1 VKKTTILNEGKN
13 CWQIANADRISFL
26 IDAASYF
33 SAFVEAIKRAQK
45 SILIVGWDVDSRVS
59 LVRGDETMELPNRL
73 GDFLNE
79 VVSRTEGLE
88 AHVLAWD
95 FAMIY
100 ALEREPLPI
109 FKLGL
114 STHKRLHFEMDG
126 RHPVGASHHQKIVVV
141 DDRIAFVGGIDLA
154 RFRWDTPEHEVGD
167 PRRVDESG
175 QRYRPFHDVQ
185 MAVSGEAAAVLGD
198 LVRERWRRA
207 TDKRLDAPELK
218 GEKEVWPPNL
228 VPDLTDVAV
237 AVARTEPNYRD
248 YPEVREVEALYC
260 DAIDAARRFIYIE
273 NQYLTSKVVGDAL
286 AGSLEQGEGP
296 EILIVLPEKSSG
308 WLEESTMDALRAH
321 LLKHLQE
328 KDRFGRLGIY
338 FPHMPGLG
346 EDCINLHSKVLV
358 VDNNFLRIGSSNLSN
373 RSMGFD
379 TECDLAIEAND
390 DERIEAAIEKFR
402 NRLIGE
408 HLGVPAE
415 AVAEKI
421 FGKESVLRAV
431 DELKGPGRSLRPLK
445 TNVPEFLENLMQNSI
460 LVDPERPADPDKLID
475 QYVPREVGRSG
486 NLRLIGSIALLVG
499 LLAFAAA
506 WQWTPLKHWLNLD
519 LLIGLA
525 KSIRENPLA
534 PFIVIGVFI
543 VGGLV
548 SFPAT
553 ILIVATAITFGPL
566 HGFIYTLLGCVLS
579 AVCAFGVG
587 HVLGRE
593 ALRRFAGKRI
603 NQLSRQLANRGLL
616 TILIIRFA
624 PVAPFTVINMV
635 AGASHIKFWDFTLGT
650 ILGMA
655 PGLFAITLFGD
666 RLEYAIRNPSLKS
679 IALLAGLIIA
689 ILSANVLFRKW
700 IAKGGDPGSEKEQK
714 TD

>member
-1 VKKTTILNEGKN
+1 
-13 CWQIANADRISFL
+13 
-26 IDAASYF
+26 
-33 SAFVEAIKRAQK
+33 
-45 SILIVGWDVDSRVS
+45 
-59 LVRGDETMELPNRL
+59 
-73 GDFLNE
+73 
-79 VVSRTEGLE
+79 
-88 AHVLAWD
+88 
-95 FAMIY
+95 
-100 ALEREPLPI
+100 
-109 FKLGL
+109 
-114 STHKRLHFEMDG
+114 
-126 RHPVGASHHQKIVVV
+126 
-141 DDRIAFVGGIDLA
+141 
-154 RFRWDTPEHEVGD
+154 
-167 PRRVDESG
+167 
-175 QRYRPFHDVQ
+175 
-185 MAVSGEAAAVLGD
+185 
-198 LVRERWRRA
+198 
-207 TDKRLDAPELK
+207 
-218 GEKEVWPPNL
+218 
-228 VPDLTDVAV
+228 
-237 AVARTEPNYRD
+237 
-248 YPEVREVEALYC
+248 
-260 DAIDAARRFIYIE
+260 
-273 NQYLTSKVVGDAL
+273 VVGDAL

>member
-1 VKKTTILNEGKN
+1 MKKTTILNEGKN

-45 SILIVGWDVDSRVS
+45 SILIVGWDIDSRVS
-59 LVRGDETMELPNRL
+59 LVRGDESMELPNRL

-141 DDRIAFVGGIDLA
+141 DDRVAFVGGIDLA
-154 RFRWDTPEHEVGD
+154 RFRWDTQEHEVGD

-237 AVARTEPNYRD
+237 AVARTEPNYGD
-248 YPEVREVEALYC
+248 CPEVREVEALYC

-286 AGSLEQGEGP
+286 ARSLEQKEGS

-328 KDRFGRLGIY
+328 KDRFGRLGVY

-346 EDCINLHSKVLV
+346 EDRINLHSKVLV

-408 HLGVPAE
+408 HLGVPAGV
-415 AVAEKI
+415 VAEKI

-431 DELKGPGRSLRPLK
+431 DELKGPGRSLRLLK

-460 LVDPERPADPDKLID
+460 LIDPERPADPDKLID
-475 QYVPREVGRSG
+475 QYVPQEVGRSG

-499 LLAFAAA
+499 LLVLAAA

-579 AVCAFGVG
+579 AVCAFGAG

-700 IAKGGDPGSEKEQK
+700 LAKGGDPGSEKEQK

>member
-445 TNVPEFLENLMQNSI
+445 TNVPELLENLMQNSI

>member
-1 VKKTTILNEGKN
+1 MKKTTILNEGKN

-45 SILIVGWDVDSRVS
+45 SILIVGWDIDSRIS

>member
-1 VKKTTILNEGKN
+1 MKRTTILNEGKN
-13 CWQIANADRISFL
+13 CWQIAKADRISFL

-33 SAFVEAIKRAQK
+33 SAFVDTVKRAEK
-45 SILIVGWDVDSRVS
+45 SILIVGWDIDSRIS
-59 LVRGDETMELPNRL
+59 LVRGDETAELPDRL

-79 VVSRTEGLE
+79 VVSRTQGLE

-114 STHKRLHFEMDG
+114 RTHERLHFQMDG
-126 RHPVGASHHQKIVVV
+126 EHPVGASHHQKIVVI
-141 DDRIAFVGGIDLA
+141 DDRVAFVGGIDLA
-154 RFRWDTPEHEVGD
+154 RFRWDTPEHTVSD

-185 MAVSGEAAAVLGD
+185 MAVAGDLAAVLGD
-198 LVRERWRRA
+198 LIRERWRRA
-207 TDKRLDAPELK
+207 TDRKLDPPKLK
-218 GEKEVWPPNL
+218 GEEQIWPSKL
-228 VPDLTDVAV
+228 VPDLTDVKV
-237 AVARTEPNYRD
+237 AVARTEPVYKD
-248 YPEVREVEALYC
+248 YPEIREVEALHL
-260 DAIDAARRFIYIE
+260 DAINAARDFIYIE
-273 NQYLTSKVVGDAL
+273 NQYLTSKAVGDAL
-286 AGSLEQGEGP
+286 AGRLEEKTGP

-321 LLKHLQE
+321 LLKHLNN
-328 KDRFGRLGIY
+328 KDRFGRLSVY

-346 EDCINLHSKVLV
+346 EDCINLHAKVLI
-358 VDNNFLRIGSSNLSN
+358 VDNSFLRIGSSNLSN

-379 TECDLAIEAND
+379 TECDLAIEANG
-390 DERIEAAIEKFR
+390 DERIEQAITRFR
-402 NRLIGE
+402 NRLLAE
-408 HLGVPAE
+408 HLGVSLERVAEELAE
-415 AVAEKI
+415 A
-421 FGKESVLRAV
+421 ESKLQAV
-431 DELKGPGRSLRPLK
+431 RDLSGSGRSLRPLVPD
-445 TNVPEFLENLMQNSI
+445 VPELLENLMKNSI
-460 LVDPERPADPDKLID
+460 LIDPERPADPDKLLDHYIPQD
-475 QYVPREVGRSG
+475 VGRSG
-486 NLRLIGSIALLVG
+486 NLRLIGSISLLFVLLG
-499 LLAFAAA
+499 LAAA
-506 WQWTPLKHWLNLD
+506 WQWTPLKQWLNLD
-519 LLIGLA
+519 LLLGLA
-525 KSIRENPLA
+525 RSIRANPLA
-534 PFIVIGVFI
+534 PLIVIGVYI

-566 HGFIYTLLGCVLS
+566 QGFIYTLLGCVLS

-587 HVLGRE
+587 HLLGKE

-616 TILIIRFA
+616 AILVIRFA
-624 PVAPFTVINMV
+624 PVAPFTVVNMV
-635 AGASHIKFWDFTLGT
+635 AGASHIKFRDFTLGT

-679 IALLAGLIIA
+679 IALLAGLVIA
-689 ILSANVLFRKW
+689 ILSVNLLFRKW
-700 IAKGGDPGSEKEQK
+700 LGKKDDPASEKEQNK
-714 TD
+714 A

>member
-1 VKKTTILNEGKN
+1 M
-13 CWQIANADRISFL
+13 
-26 IDAASYF
+26 
-33 SAFVEAIKRAQK
+33 
-45 SILIVGWDVDSRVS
+45 
-59 LVRGDETMELPNRL
+59 RGDETMELPNRL

-228 VPDLTDVAV
+228 VPDLTDAAV